1 MNTGQMIEIVPTHDL
16 CGTEWGFSYN
26 GKASPPECGCSTG
39 DTEQVL
45 LTGLG
50 WRQGPCPV
58 TIGLLSQGLE
68 FYLLGPSFSWALKTT
83 SVFKSLSSNRT
94 GVNPLHCHLSLD
106 QISCSHV
113 TFLKIFFTPLSDFFL
128 AGSAASLFS
137 WLGWDPWAWLHLLPF
152 QVWLPWP
159 WPLSPLSAPSTGSAC
174 GVHGSFPS
182 FLFIFPP
189 FFPPCLL
196 AFVCN

>member
-113 TFLKIFFTPLSDFFL
+113 TFLKIFFTQYITQIIIIMPNSVCLCRQHSQGLHICPQLCVSEMTKRVQFYILLSRTENRD
-128 AGSAASLFS
+128 SA
-137 WLGWDPWAWLHLLPF
+137 
-152 QVWLPWP
+152 
-159 WPLSPLSAPSTGSAC
+159 
-174 GVHGSFPS
+174 
-182 FLFIFPP
+182 I
-189 FFPPCLL
+189 PCL
-196 AFVCN
+196 FVF